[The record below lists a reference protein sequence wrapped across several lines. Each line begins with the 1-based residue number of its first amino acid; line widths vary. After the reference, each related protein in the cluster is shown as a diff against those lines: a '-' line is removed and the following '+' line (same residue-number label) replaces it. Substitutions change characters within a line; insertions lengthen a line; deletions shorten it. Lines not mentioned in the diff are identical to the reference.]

1 MRNSI
6 LLLVLLAN
14 QAFAQA
20 EKNIELKSKV
30 DHVTVYLHG
39 ALITRTGSSLIE
51 KGRSVVV
58 LKGLSPYIDPKSI
71 QVQATGPITL
81 LSVNHS
87 FNYLEDVKKPAI
99 EDSLIAVL
107 ESVTSTVAQK
117 KNRMDVLSEKQS
129 LLNENKKLGNETT
142 SPSIT
147 QLKLA
152 VDFYDQE
159 LMSIKNET
167 LKLTADLKKL
177 NKSAELIAK
186 QLEEVNTAEGKP
198 TGEIYVRVEADTKGT
213 TVFKISYLVAQAG
226 WFPKY
231 DLRVKSIENPL
242 QLTYKA
248 EVHQNT
254 GEDWENVKLRFS
266 NANPNQSGTAPE
278 LSTWYLD
285 FNRFNPSYQ
294 YNSGMMPAVGIGTV
308 SGRIVDENNDPMPGV
323 NVIIKGTS
331 IGTVTDMNGNYS
343 IAVPHGA
350 STLAVSSVG
359 YVMEEV
365 MIASSTINLQMTSD
379 VIQLSEIIVT
389 GYGSSSRVK
398 QKYEDKPAP
407 AKSPVVTTIENNT
420 TVDFEVDM
428 PYSLKSNGEVQAINL
443 KNYELPALYR
453 YYAVPKLEKDAFLIA
468 RIPNWDNYNLLE
480 GEANLYFEDSYVGRS
495 ILNAQNLTDTLDI
508 SLGRDK
514 NILISREKNQD
525 FSKKVTLGS
534 NRTETRG
541 FSIMARNKKT
551 LPIQLTIFDQIP
563 ISSNSEITVSL
574 AELTGGI
581 LDDSTGKIRW
591 EIVLDPQK
599 QKDLKL
605 AYEVRYP
612 KRESIVID

>member
-1 MRNSI
+1 MKNA
-6 LLLVLLAN
+6 LLLIVLLAN
-14 QAFAQA
+14 QAFAQT
-20 EKNIELKSKV
+20 EKTVELKSKV
-30 DHVTVYLHG
+30 DYVTVYLQG

-58 LKGLSPYIDPKSI
+58 LKGLSPYLDPKSI

-81 LSVNHS
+81 LSVNQS
-87 FNYLEDVKKPAI
+87 FNYLEDVQKPAK

-107 ESVTSTVAQK
+107 ESINSTIAQK

-159 LMSIKNET
+159 LMSIKNES
-167 LKLTADLKKL
+167 LKLTADLKRL
-177 NKSAELIAK
+177 NKSVELIAK
-186 QLEEVNTAEGKP
+186 QLEELNTTEGMP
-198 TGEIYVRVEADTKGT
+198 TGEIFVRVEADTKGT

-285 FNRFNPSYQ
+285 FYQYQPRFQ
-294 YNSGMMPAVGIGTV
+294 YNSGMMPVGGIGTV
-308 SGRIVDENNDPMPGV
+308 SGRIVDENNDPLPGV

-331 IGTVTDMNGNYS
+331 IGTVTDLNGNYS
-343 IAVPHGA
+343 ITVPHGA
-350 STLAVSSVG
+350 SSLAISSVG

-365 MIASSTINLQMTSD
+365 AIASSSINLQMTTD
-379 VIQLSEIIVT
+379 VTQLNEIVVT
-389 GYGSSSRVK
+389 GYGGRSRVK
-398 QKYEDKPAP
+398 QKYEDRPAP
-407 AKSPVVTTIENNT
+407 AKSPVVTTIQNNT

-428 PYSLKSNGEVQAINL
+428 PYSLKSNGEVQTINL
-443 KNYELPALYR
+443 KNHELPALYR

-514 NILISREKNQD
+514 NIMISREKIQD

-534 NRTETRG
+534 NRLESRG
-541 FSIMARNKKT
+541 FSIMARNKKA

-563 ISSNSEITVSL
+563 ISSNSEITVSP
-574 AELTGGI
+574 AELTDGI
-581 LDDSTGKIRW
+581 LDEATGKIRW
-591 EIVLDPQK
+591 EIVLEPQ
-599 QKDLKL
+599 QQMDLKL

-612 KRESIVID
+612 KRESIVVE